1 VLFEAIQKNFT
12 ILQTMT
18 AHQKKDYNLV
28 SRQNVKLK
36 AKYDIN
42 LSELTDLRDLYQK
55 ATTELQFLRDKNA
68 AFAEADADRAELQ
81 RKLEGMEREIER

>member
-1 VLFEAIQKNFT
+1 MLFEAIQKNFT

-36 AKYDIN
+36 ARYDNN
-42 LSELTDLRDLYQK
+42 LIELTDLRAAHQK

-81 RKLEGMEREIER
+81 RKLESMEREIER